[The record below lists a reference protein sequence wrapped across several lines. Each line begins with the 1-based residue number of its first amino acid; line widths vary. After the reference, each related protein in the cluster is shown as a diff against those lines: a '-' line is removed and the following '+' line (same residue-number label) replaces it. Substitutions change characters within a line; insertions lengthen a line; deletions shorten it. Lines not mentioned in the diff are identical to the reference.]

1 MAGRPVRIEVV
12 GPTSE
17 AAVAVL
23 CARRPELARDD
34 AAPLGAPAASGEVTG
49 GAAILDTLTTAAA
62 HALDGADLMLTVGGQ

>member
-23 CARRPELARDD
+23 CARRDELERDH
-34 AAPLGAPAASGEVTG
+34 AAPLGAPAAGGEIAG
-49 GAAILDTLTTAAA
+49 GAAILDTLTAAAA
-62 HALDGADLMLTVGGQ
+62 HALDGVDLKLTVGPQ